1 MSIPKSAAAARI
13 RTQLRDAEAK
23 FDEALLASAN
33 LMATMVLARANP
45 EVEVHTGQK
54 ALLRLAQAQRSM
66 LNGSSN
72 LFRVHDELV
81 VIGRELAIL
90 DEPSPTS
97 PSRLADDDRL
107 DEAA

>member
-1 MSIPKSAAAARI
+1 MSIPTSAAAARI

-33 LMATMVLARANP
+33 LMATMVMARANP
-45 EVEVHTGQK
+45 AVEVHTGQK

-81 VIGRELAIL
+81 GVGRELGIF
-90 DEPSPTS
+90 DETSPTS
-97 PSRLADDDRL
+97 PSAISDSDRL